1 MRIKWAILKCLE
13 AVPTEWYNWLD
24 IRDEENTEDYSEPA
38 IVDECKNTL
47 VEVNRYRDMEKKKD

>member
-1 MRIKWAILKCLE
+1 MKRMRIKWAILKCLE

-24 IRDEENTEDYSEPA
+24 IRDEENIEDYSEPA

-47 VEVNRYRDMEKKKD
+47 VEVNR